1 MVLVTLGTQK
11 EGFTRLLDLI
21 ENSNITD
28 KIIVQ
33 AGHTSYKSK
42 KMEIIDFVDYD
53 KMSKLEDEA
62 DYIITHAGT
71 GSVVGPLKKGKKIIV
86 CARLKKYGEHVDDHQ
101 VELANVFSNAG
112 YVLELKDG
120 DNLDEVIKKL
130 DNLNPKKY
138 ISNTEN
144 FKNKLKERIDS
155 YLK

>member
-11 EGFTRLLDLI
+11 EQFTRLLDLI
-21 ENSNITD
+21 EKSNITG
-28 KIIVQ
+28 KIVVQ
-33 AGHTSYKSK
+33 AGHTNFDSK

-86 CARLKKYGEHVDDHQ
+86 CARLKKYDEHVDDHQ
-101 VELANVFSNAG
+101 IELANVFENEG
-112 YVLELKDG
+112 YVLQLKDG
-120 DNLDEVIKKL
+120 DNLDDIVKNIDKFT
-130 DNLNPKKY
+130 PKKY

-144 FKNKLKERIDS
+144 FKNKLKERIDI